1 MKRLIL
7 TILLIISLL
16 VKGYSQQIARA
27 NIPSAFKI
35 NLLHSHLVNPAED
48 LYNDIWDHNS
58 LNCYNNKLH
67 IQESH
72 NINLTPF
79 NMPLNKQNI
88 KINSNFGY
96 RPKFRRQHKGIDLGL
111 NVGDT
116 IYSTFSGKVRISKHD
131 AKGFGNYV
139 VIRHFNGLETVYAH
153 MSKRLVKNDEYI
165 YCGQPIGL
173 GGNTGRST
181 GPHLHLEVRFCGIPI
196 DPRKIFNFAH
206 QDVVEDVFVFKQ

>member
-7 TILLIISLL
+7 IILFCIFFCNIHA
-16 VKGYSQQIARA
+16 QHIARA
-27 NIPSAFKI
+27 NVTNAFKI
-35 NLLHSHLVNPAED
+35 TLLHSHLVNPAED
-48 LYNDIWDHNS
+48 LYDDIWDHNL
-58 LNCYNNKLH
+58 LNCYNNLH
-67 IQESH
+67 IQESY

-79 NMPLNKQNI
+79 NMPLNKQTI

-96 RPKFRRQHKGIDLGL
+96 RPKFKRHHKGIDLSL
-111 NVGDT
+111 NIGDT
-116 IYSTFSGKVRISKHD
+116 IYATFSGKVRISKYD

-139 VIRHFNGLETVYAH
+139 VIRHFNGLETLYAH

-165 YCGQPIGL
+165 YCGQPIGI

-196 DPRKIFNFAH
+196 DPRQIFDFTY
-206 QDVVEDVFVFKQ
+206 QDVVKDVFVFKK